1 MIIRP
6 VAVDT
11 YIESASVWAF
21 RDHVFYA
28 LYAPP
33 LRKGLTATQITYMIL
48 LRNREGVR
56 MKRKLL
62 AGIMIMVCLI
72 ASIPAGAAS
81 FAKSKAGIK
90 YGGAVYRVG
99 QTSTKWKSKLGK
111 YSRKLVETNGSLL
124 SYRYTF
130 KGKGIRVSTLYSTKY
145 KKEKI
150 VAILMVGKTV
160 PTNSGLRVGNSGS
173 KMVNLYGRSYSKKG
187 NLYTYK
193 AGGRRLIVK
202 AIGNRVYGIKI
213 T

>member
-1 MIIRP
+1 
-6 VAVDT
+6 
-11 YIESASVWAF
+11 
-21 RDHVFYA
+21 
-28 LYAPP
+28 
-33 LRKGLTATQITYMIL
+33 
-48 LRNREGVR
+48 

-72 ASIPAGAAS
+72 ANIPAGAAS
-81 FAKSKAGIK
+81 FSKAKAGIK

-111 YSRKLVETNGSLL
+111 YSRKLVETNGSII
-124 SYRYTF
+124 SYSYTF
-130 KGKGIRVSTLYSTKY
+130 KGKGIKVSTLYSTKY

-150 VAILMVGKTV
+150 VSILMVGKAV

-173 KMVNLYGRSYSKKG
+173 KVVSLYGKSYTKKG